1 MSRLL
6 SGERSHRIASMVLAA
21 MVVLTVALV
30 WL

>member
-6 SGERSHRIASMVLAA
+6 SGERAHRIVSLALAA